1 MRKNFTDFFE
11 NKKFVKLNW
20 FIWFHKFFVWTFLPT
35 VWTYVD
41 FFKLLYSIHIWN
53 DKQQHKFLC
62 KIKFLKNV
70 ENEGEN
76 YCFHRQMLLV
86 VHNELHKLLCSVLYN
101 YDKIKSRNTKWLDI
115 LKIVSEP
122 IFKIYSELRKCQY
135 DLCCIYPDPVQELKL
150 LRN

>member
-1 MRKNFTDFFE
+1 M
-11 NKKFVKLNW
+11 
-20 FIWFHKFFVWTFLPT
+20 
-35 VWTYVD
+35 
-41 FFKLLYSIHIWN
+41 
-53 DKQQHKFLC
+53 
-62 KIKFLKNV
+62 LKMK
-70 ENEGEN
+70 GEN
-76 YCFHRQMLLV
+76 YCFHRQMLRV